1 MTKITPSKFRGV
13 SWNKR
18 RLKWAADITIDGKT
32 THLGNF
38 DDEETAARKFDEH
51 AARLGRPLNFPSE
64 GQAQVKRLLTSHV
77 VIVSGS
83 DSVHSRSKVD
93 C

>member
-1 MTKITPSKFRGV
+1 MSWYKPSQ
-13 SWNKR
+13 
-18 RLKWAADITIDGKT
+18 KWVAQISIDGKS

-64 GQAQVKRLLTSHV
+64 GQAQATIKGTSFKFQGVSWKIKLRSGLLA
-77 VIVSGS
+77 
-83 DSVHSRSKVD
+83 SKSIERAHI
-93 C
+93 